1 MPSER
6 EYEQVL
12 QTDPGNHDA
21 FVALR
26 KSYRESGR
34 FDKLVTLYETR
45 AQAIEDQAK
54 AAELFYLAAE
64 VRLDH
69 LSDTAGAEADLAH
82 AVSRDAGHRKAAK
95 RLKDIYREQGRTA
108 EHLTMLEMEA
118 AAVAQAQDQQRLAEL
133 KTEAEQASSAEIQRI
148 AKAVATPALRGSI
161 NAENLK
167 TIEQTRKIFTA
178 LGEYQISCRLY
189 ELELSATTD
198 PKRRANLTFRLG
210 RMLAEKVGDLQQAA
224 QKLSD
229 VVRLYPRDD
238 KALEALASVFAN
250 PKWTGADGGE
260 RAAGLY
266 CQISRRRHEA
276 GDVDN
281 AVAALRKALA
291 AVPGHSEASSLMER
305 VLTAAGRQADLDRF
319 LRERVSAAH
328 SSEEKIAVLFKRAQ
342 LARNSMHDLAEA
354 IRIYQEIVV
363 IEPPGGPAS
372 QELAALYLERQ
383 DYRKLAELR
392 EQQLEKA
399 TDTEFRLGLLRELAA
414 LYRDRLGD
422 REQAALH
429 LHAILKIRP
438 SDPDALRSY
447 AEHFRQRGAW
457 RELADVLQLALDHDR
472 TAGVPAADL
481 LPRLEEVA
489 VISETKLND
498 IDRALAVWRQMS
510 EMDPTY
516 QRARE
521 ACKRIL
527 QKAGRWEE
535 MASLL
540 AEDAAA
546 APASGRAEILRRL
559 ARLYVDKLEASDRA
573 VAVYREILNLEP
585 KDVVA
590 LRAVVEGYERTEKWA
605 DLAALLRSQL
615 DQAAS
620 EGEKINLLRRL
631 VGLYEERLQD
641 LASASW
647 AAAQILKLAPSDRD
661 ALLRLESI
669 FEQSSDW
676 PRLVKMLEYHLRYAR
691 SPEEKLSLVR
701 RIAGFL
707 QNQIEDF
714 DRSIPYWDNVLK
726 HVPGDSQA
734 LQALLTG
741 YEKTQRPEEVARVLD
756 LQVAAQA
763 ADPATQAETLR
774 RLARLAGET
783 LKQAPRA
790 QLAWQDLMRLLP
802 GDRES
807 LEALSALA
815 TDQSDWPTL
824 AELLNRRIA
833 ISTNPAEA
841 VPLALQR
848 ASLLDEKLESP
859 NEAMRALEHIIIHL
873 DPASVEAHQ
882 ALRRVAEA
890 RHDWARVVNVA
901 ERQLGFATEPKERV
915 ERGLEIALLCRDR
928 LHDSKKAIVAL
939 ERVLEIEPEQPDALA
954 ALAPLYIENTDGQS
968 FLATAEKILHH
979 SPDADKRRG
988 LLYEMAEVA
997 EHMLRDPRRAF
1008 EIYRR
1013 AYGEAPEEVTLARL
1027 EAISEAHELW
1037 EDLIK
1042 VYAGEGAR
1050 STDETAQVQVAM
1062 KVAGLCESR
1071 MNQPARAFSVLRE
1084 ALAHEPAG
1092 QILLPELERLARVTK
1107 EWQGLLDI
1115 YAQVARGRPA
1125 AKDRF
1130 ELLLLRAEVCEHEM
1144 NDVPGAMDELLRAF
1158 SLMPEDEPV
1167 RQNILRL
1174 AEMSGRWED
1183 ALGVEGQCFARA
1195 TTTAEK
1201 VQVARRAAALVE
1213 EKVQDRVRA
1222 FRAYLNAFRLAPE
1235 DEEIAE
1241 HLWRLATLIGSYRSS
1256 EPVPV
1261 ATPVVDEKTEVIRDE
1276 SATEV
1281 IRDESATEVIRD
1293 ESASEDRS
1301 ASPTLEYDEITGEIE
1316 IVDLDLVDSADLPE
1330 PSAASAAPSTVGLE
1344 TPWHEWVQA
1353 YELLPADPIT
1363 RHSYLKK
1370 QAEIWENGANNRAMA
1385 LATLERAF
1393 RLQTADLQVRAEME
1407 RLAAE
1412 GGEWDRVCDTYLRAA
1427 EQAPRTEAVELHL
1440 HIGQMREDL
1449 QQVDLAEERYR
1460 KVVVLDS
1467 NNPLALDRLEKI
1479 VRRQERWA
1487 DLAQVLERRTTA
1499 QGGRLEGS
1507 EARARAFELADLYER
1522 RLERPYEAVDTLE
1535 RYVASTDE
1543 EERGLSADDERR
1555 AALVQEARAGY
1566 AALARLYGR
1575 VGMAQKAAAALQRE
1589 LELTSDASEAR
1600 EARWRLAQIFE
1611 HDLSQPGRAVEM
1623 YEDILDLF
1631 PRDLESLAALD
1642 RLHLAMGHFETLA
1655 EVLRRRAEIAEGKEK
1670 NELVWRRA
1678 RILEEKLGNPEA
1690 AAACLRSLGP
1700 DALSDEQTASALL
1713 RNLRNAGLAHEALR
1727 ILEQRI
1733 EVLSKAGE
1741 DPRLIAALNLEMAQI
1756 KSDDLADSRGA
1767 EQAIEAALALLP
1779 EDSAALAALARFYL
1793 KNNDFQS
1800 YASAL
1805 LRRADALA
1813 GSPDQAAA
1821 LLEAGAVFR
1830 DQLGQ
1835 AVQARSC
1842 FEKAVQLHPQN
1853 AEALS
1858 ALAAM
1863 LTGEGSIDEAKALYE
1878 RQLAVCES
1886 PAAKAA
1892 VLTNMA
1898 RALCEKPEGL
1908 AEAERRLDEALDFD
1922 PNHLPAVIT
1931 MADILYREEQWDRAE
1946 RRLNEALRRMR
1957 GQPEQTAKLYHRL
1970 GEVYEKLGRL
1980 DEGYRQLVEADRAL
1994 PGQLML
2000 RIALGEN
2007 RFQARRWRDAASH
2020 FEGIAEHAA
2029 AANYPEEVAL
2039 ALAHGALAELRQKRP
2054 ERAAAMHEAALKLSP
2069 HHPQTLRA
2077 LADLAIERGDKLEAA
2092 RSLRLVAESNGD
2104 PVEQCGLYDQ
2114 IGDLYLALGDTSA
2127 AREAYEAAVARLS
2140 SDEAAHIPLLEK
2152 ALAAQ
2157 RADGGLR
2164 EAIETARRIADV
2176 VDEPKDRAARRRE
2189 IAGFEMEQGNFERAA
2204 DLLEQAIIDDP
2215 SDETALWNL
2224 SEAYERAGRGADVC
2238 ETLQRVLPQWPEP
2251 AAEPELAHRRAL
2263 LWSKLGALLASSD
2276 PVGAVG
2282 ALQAAITAD
2291 PLRVEAR
2298 LALAEIYGSRAE
2310 HQEMAIENHKAIL
2323 RFDPTRE
2330 ESLHALAAD
2339 HIQRGRV
2346 DQARCLLEVLLVL
2359 GLASE
2364 EEQDFLSQHP
2374 SPERKPDDPYAAAFE
2389 DGVHTQYLEPQAD
2402 LHFMGEVLAT
2412 VWEGAT
2418 GLVQANLE
2426 DFGVSAKD
2434 KASTVG
2440 DQAIALI
2447 CGQAGKALGARRTSL
2462 YLRQDGDFDGVTL
2475 VGVAPPAIVVGQ
2487 RLADEAELCELRFRI
2502 GRALELSRPENVL
2515 AAILPAP
2522 EFDILFMGLLKA
2534 FHPKHARFRAGS
2546 DDAAAEQAGRLKKAL
2561 PYKAAKRVGELFQEH
2576 AEVPL
2581 DPLRWRESVREAS
2594 NRAGLLMCGCASV
2607 AVPIVG
2613 REAVLGATSA
2623 PDPEILRGHG
2633 GRPGPLQDLLRFAVS
2648 DPYLA
2653 ARELLG
2659 LDKPAA

>member
-12 QTDPGNHDA
+12 QSEPGNHDA

-45 AQAIEDQAK
+45 AQAIDDQAK
-54 AAELFYLAAE
+54 AAEFFYLAAE

-118 AAVAQAQDQQRLAEL
+118 AAVAQAQDQQRITEL
-133 KTEAEQASSAEIQRI
+133 KTETEQASGPEIKRI
-148 AKAVATPALRGSI
+148 AKVVATPALRGSI
-161 NAENLK
+161 TPDVLK
-167 TIEQTRKIFTA
+167 TVEQTRKIFTA

-189 ELELSATTD
+189 ELELAATTD

-281 AVAALRKALA
+281 AVASLRKALA
-291 AVPGHSEASSLMER
+291 AVPGHPEASALMER

-319 LRERVSAAH
+319 LRERVSGAH
-328 SSEEKIAVLFKRAQ
+328 SSDEKIAVLFKRAQ
-342 LARNSMHDLAEA
+342 LARTSLNDMAEA
-354 IRIYQEIVV
+354 IRVYQEIVA
-363 IEPPGGPAS
+363 IEPSGGPAS

-399 TDTEFRLGLLRELAA
+399 TDTEFRLKLLRELAA

-422 REQAALH
+422 REQAAQH
-429 LHAILKIRP
+429 LHAILKLRP

-457 RELADVLQLALDHDR
+457 RELADVLQFALDHDR
-472 TAGVPAADL
+472 NAGVPAADL

-510 EMDPTY
+510 ELDPSY

-535 MASLL
+535 MATLL

-546 APASGRAEILRRL
+546 APTSGRAEILRRL
-559 ARLYVDKLEASDRA
+559 ARLYVDKLEAPDRA
-573 VAVYREILNLEP
+573 VEVYREILNLEP

-590 LRAVVEGYERTEKWA
+590 LRAVVDGYERAEKWS
-605 DLAALLRSQL
+605 DLAALLRSQVE
-615 DQAAS
+615 QAGS

-661 ALLRLESI
+661 ALTRLESI

-691 SPEEKLSLVR
+691 SPEEKLALVR
-701 RIAGFL
+701 RIAGHL
-707 QNQIEDF
+707 QNQMDDF
-714 DRSIPYWDNVLK
+714 DRAVPYWDNVLK
-726 HVPGDSQA
+726 HVPGDPPA

-741 YEKTQRPEEVARVLD
+741 YQKTERHEDVARVLD
-756 LQVAAQA
+756 LQIAAQA
-763 ADPATQAETLR
+763 ADPAVQAETLR

-790 QLAWQDLMRLLP
+790 QQAWQELLHLLP
-802 GDRES
+802 TDRES
-807 LEALSALA
+807 LEALSVLA
-815 TDQSDWPTL
+815 TEQSNWSML
-824 AELLNRRIA
+824 ADLLNRRIA

-848 ASLLDEKLESP
+848 ATLLDEKLEDP
-859 NEAMRALEHIIIHL
+859 NEAMRALEHIISHL

-890 RHDWARVVNVA
+890 RQDWPRVVTVA
-901 ERQLGFATEPKERV
+901 ERQLSFATEPKERV
-915 ERGLEIALLCRDR
+915 TRGLEIALLCRDH
-928 LHDSKKAIVAL
+928 LHDSHKAIAAL
-939 ERVLEIEPEQPDALA
+939 ERVIEIEPEQSEALA

-979 SPDADKRRG
+979 TEDLEKRRA
-988 LLYEMAEVA
+988 LLFQMAEVA

-1013 AYGEAPEEVTLARL
+1013 AYGEAPEEATLARL
-1027 EAISEAHELW
+1027 EAISETHELW

-1050 STDETAQVQVAM
+1050 STEEAAQVQVAL

-1071 MNQPARAFSVLRE
+1071 MNQPGRAFTVLRE
-1084 ALAHEPAG
+1084 ALVHEPAG
-1092 QILLPELERLARVTK
+1092 EILLPELERLSRVTK
-1107 EWQGLLDI
+1107 DWQGLLDV
-1115 YAQVARGRPA
+1115 YAQVAHGRAA

-1130 ELLLLRAEVCEHEM
+1130 DLLLLRAEVREHQM
-1144 NDVPGAMDELLRAF
+1144 ADAPSAMDELLRAF
-1158 SLMPEDEPV
+1158 SLMPDDEAV

-1174 AEMSGRWED
+1174 AEVSGRWED

-1195 TTTAEK
+1195 TTTAGK

-1235 DEEIAE
+1235 DEEIGAN
-1241 HLWRLATLIGSYRSS
+1241 LWRLATLIGTYRDA
-1256 EPVPV
+1256 ETAP
-1261 ATPVVDEKTEVIRDE
+1261 ATPPAAEAAAEPAKEEPTAEER
-1276 SATEV
+1276 SAT
-1281 IRDESATEVIRD
+1281 
-1293 ESASEDRS
+1293 
-1301 ASPTLEYDEITGEIE
+1301 PTLEYDEVTGEIE
-1316 IVDLDLVDSADLPE
+1316 IVDVDIVDSTELPE
-1330 PSAASAAPSTVGLE
+1330 PPVASVAPSSVGLE

-1363 RHSYLKK
+1363 RHAYLKK
-1370 QAEIWENGANNRAMA
+1370 QAEIWEKGANNRDMA

-1393 RLQTADLQVRAEME
+1393 RLQTADPFVRAEME

-1412 GGEWDRVCDTYLRAA
+1412 GEQWDRVCDTYLRAA
-1427 EQAPRTEAVELHL
+1427 EQSSRTEAVELHL
-1440 HIGQMREDL
+1440 HIGQLRENL
-1449 QQVDLAEERYR
+1449 QQIAQAEERYR
-1460 KVVVLDS
+1460 KVLVLDS
-1467 NNPLALDRLEKI
+1467 NNPTALDRLEKM
-1479 VRRQERWA
+1479 VRSQERWA
-1487 DLAQVLERRTTA
+1487 DLAQVLERRTTVP
-1499 QGGRLEGS
+1499 GGRLEGS

-1543 EERGLSADDERR
+1543 EERGLSAEDERR
-1555 AALVQEARAGY
+1555 PALVQEARAGY

-1575 VGMAQKAAAALQRE
+1575 VGMAQKAATALQRE
-1589 LELTSDASEAR
+1589 LELTSDSGEAR
-1600 EARWRLAQIFE
+1600 EARWRLAQIHE
-1611 HDLSQPGRAVEM
+1611 QELAQPARAVEI
-1623 YEDILDLF
+1623 YEDILEHF
-1631 PRDLESLAALD
+1631 PKDSAALAALD

-1655 EVLRRRAEIAEGKEK
+1655 EVLRQRAEMAEGKEK

-1690 AAACLRSLGP
+1690 AASCLRSLGP

-1741 DPRLIAALNLEMAQI
+1741 DVRLIAALNLEMAQI
-1756 KSDDLADSRGA
+1756 KSDDLADSKGA
-1767 EQAIEAALALLP
+1767 EQAIEAALALMP
-1779 EDSAALAALARFYL
+1779 EDSVALAALARFYL

-1835 AVQARSC
+1835 AVEARSC
-1842 FEKAVQLHPQN
+1842 FDKAVQLHPHN
-1853 AEALS
+1853 TEALA

-1878 RQLAVCES
+1878 RQLALCES

-1892 VLTNMA
+1892 VLTNLA
-1898 RALCEKPEGL
+1898 RALCEKPDGL
-1908 AEAERRLDEALDFD
+1908 AEAERRLDEALDLD

-2029 AANYPEEVAL
+2029 APNYPEEVAL

-2092 RSLRLVAESNGD
+2092 RSLRLVAESSGD
-2104 PVEQCGLYDQ
+2104 PAEQCGLFEQ
-2114 IGDLYLALGDTSA
+2114 IGDLYLALGNTSA
-2127 AREAYEAAVARLS
+2127 AREAYEAAVARLPG
-2140 SDEAAHIPLLEK
+2140 DDVAHIALLEK

-2157 RADGGLR
+2157 RADGAVR
-2164 EAIETARRIADV
+2164 DAIETARRVADIV
-2176 VDEPKDRAARRRE
+2176 VEPKERASRRRE
-2189 IAGFEMEQGNFERAA
+2189 IAEFEMEQGNYERAA
-2204 DLLEQAIIDDP
+2204 DMLEQAIKDDP
-2215 SDETALWNL
+2215 SDETAMWDL
-2224 SEAYERAGRGADVC
+2224 SEAYEHAGRGADVC

-2251 AAEPELAHRRAL
+2251 AAEPELARRRAL
-2263 LWSKLGALLASSD
+2263 LWSKLGALLVSTD
-2276 PVGAVG
+2276 PAGAVG
-2282 ALQAAITAD
+2282 ALQAAIVAD
-2291 PLRVEAR
+2291 PQRVEAR

-2330 ESLHALAAD
+2330 ESLHALAAA
-2339 HIQRGRV
+2339 HIRHGQI
-2346 DQARCLLEVLLVL
+2346 DQARCLLEVLSVL

-2374 SPERKPDDPYAAAFE
+2374 SPERKPDDPYAASLE
-2389 DGVHTQYLEPQAD
+2389 DGVHAQYLEPQPD

-2418 GLVQANLE
+2418 GLVQANLD

-2487 RLADEAELCELRFRI
+2487 RLADEAGQCELRFRM
-2502 GRALELSRPENVL
+2502 GRALELSRAENVL

-2522 EFDILFMGLLKA
+2522 EFDLLFLGLLKA
-2534 FHPKHARFRAGS
+2534 FHPKHARFPAGS
-2546 DDAAAEQAGRLKKAL
+2546 DDAAAEQASKLKKAL

-2576 AEVPL
+2576 AEVSL
-2581 DPLRWRESVREAS
+2581 DPLRWREAVREAG
-2594 NRAGLLMCGCASV
+2594 NRAGLLMCGCARV

-2613 REAVLGATSA
+2613 REAVLGAASA
-2623 PDPEILRGHG
+2623 PDPETLRGHG
-2633 GRPGPLQDLLRFAVS
+2633 GRSGPLQELLRFAVS
-2648 DPYLA
+2648 DAYLA
-2653 ARELLG
+2653 ARGLLG